1 MALWHLCAIKICCT
15 RLWSIVRICIC
26 ECECVSRTKKCHI
39 PLHRYAYVCVCVCV
53 VSLPVYL
60 RLCLRRILWHIKN
73 PLCHPAK
80 TLLIIRLHI
89 GVCPEP
95 FMAHQQCCR
104 CQWLFYFPL
113 LLLFLCNKALLNAA
127 MLFILRIRLEGCA
140 KESTGTPACMLRGL
154 IKISSIHMRTYRT
167 NRSRDGS
174 IN

>member
-80 TLLIIRLHI
+80 TLLIFRLHI
-89 GVCPEP
+89 GVAWRISNVVAVSDFFTFRFYCYFYAIKPCLTL
-95 FMAHQQCCR
+95 QCSSYYAYASR
-104 CQWLFYFPL
+104 AAP
-113 LLLFLCNKALLNAA
+113 KRALGHRRACCAA
-127 MLFILRIRLEGCA
+127 
-140 KESTGTPACMLRGL
+140 
-154 IKISSIHMRTYRT
+154 
-167 NRSRDGS
+167 
-174 IN
+174 